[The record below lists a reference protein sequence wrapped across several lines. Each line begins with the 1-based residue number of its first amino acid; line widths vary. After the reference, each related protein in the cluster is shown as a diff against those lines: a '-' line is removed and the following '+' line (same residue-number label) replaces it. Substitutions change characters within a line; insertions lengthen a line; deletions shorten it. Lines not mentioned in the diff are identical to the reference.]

1 MNIHNVRF
9 EKSITRLDQK
19 PNQSLPEIAVI
30 GRSNVGKSSLINTL
44 FNRKNLAKI
53 SSTPGKTRLINYF
66 SVDNTLYFVDLPG
79 YGYAKLSKKM
89 RQDWQRDI
97 ENYLKNNH
105 FLKLVFLLLDSRHA
119 IMEND
124 RMMIDWLEFF
134 DVPFVFVLTKSDKIS
149 NNQYRE
155 TSTKL
160 HNNYPDRE
168 ILKFSSK
175 NRTGREELLQILEML
190 SDNQVSSRY

>member
-1 MNIHNVRF
+1 MNINNVRF
-9 EKSITRLDQK
+9 VKSITRLDQK
-19 PNQSLPEIAVI
+19 PNPSLPEIAVI

-97 ENYLKNNH
+97 ENYLKNSH
-105 FLKLVFLLLDSRHA
+105 FLKLVFLILDSRHE

-124 RMMIDWLEFF
+124 RMMVEWLEFF
-134 DVPFVFVLTKSDKIS
+134 AVPFVFVLTKSDKIS

-160 HNNYPDRE
+160 HNNYPNRQ

-175 NRTGREELLQILEML
+175 NRTGREELLQILEMM
-190 SDNQVSSRY
+190 SDN

>member
-1 MNIHNVRF
+1 MNIHNVHF
-9 EKSITRLDQK
+9 IKSVTQVDQR
-19 PNQSLPEIAVI
+19 PTPLLPEIAVI

-66 SVDNTLYFVDLPG
+66 SIDNQIYFVDLPG

-89 RQDWQRDI
+89 RQDWQRSI
-97 ENYLKNNH
+97 ETYLNNNEQ
-105 FLKLVFLLLDSRHA
+105 LNLVFLLLDSRHG

-124 RMMIDWLEFF
+124 RLMINWL
-134 DVPFVFVLTKSDKIS
+134 DYYAVPFTLVLTKSDKLS
-149 NNQYRE
+149 NNKYRIIY
-155 TSTKL
+155 TKL
-160 HNNYPDRE
+160 SKEYPNRQ

-175 NRTGREELLQILEML
+175 NKTGREDILHILERIV
-190 SDNQVSSRY
+190 Q